1 MCPVGEALQAALTE
15 RYDALA
21 TSLRDRVVSFVLAAF
36 DSLGE
41 YRDEQAAEFADRVL
55 PIVLA
60 SQAQMGAVT
69 DAYLAAMIADMFGGA
84 AAGEPEALPEELRGV
99 PPEEVY
105 RRPFV
110 QTWTALAAG
119 KSFAESLGEG
129 RHRLL
134 SITETDLQL
143 ARTHAARDA
152 MRRSGAQFYRRR
164 LGSGKNCALCTIAS
178 TQRYRVADLMPIHP
192 GCHCKPAPI
201 EGNRDPGQII
211 DRALLEEA
219 HDAIA
224 AAGESV
230 DRGGRAPDYRDLII
244 TRQHGEL
251 GPLLAVRRQNFT
263 GPKDIPAA

>member
-1 MCPVGEALQAALTE
+1 MGEALQQALTD
-15 RYDALA
+15 RYDALS
-21 TSLRDRVVSFVLAAF
+21 TSLRDRVVAFVMAAF
-36 DSLGE
+36 DTLGD
-41 YRDEQAAEFADRVL
+41 YRDEDAAQFAETVL

-60 SQAQMGAVT
+60 SQQQMGQIT
-69 DAYLAAMIADMFGGA
+69 DAYLSAMIADML
-84 AAGEPEALPEELRGV
+84 GEAVLGTPEALPEDLRGV
-99 PPEEVY
+99 PPDEVY

-110 QTWTALAAG
+110 QTWTALSAG
-119 KSFAESLGEG
+119 KGFAEALGEG
-129 RHRLL
+129 RNRLL

-143 ARTHAARDA
+143 ARRQSARGA
-152 MRRSGAQFYRRR
+152 LRRGGVQFYRRR

-192 GCHCKPAPI
+192 GCHCRPEPI
-201 EGNRDPGQII
+201 AGKRDPGQII

-251 GPLLAVRRQNFT
+251 GPLLAVRRHDFT
-263 GPKDIPAA
+263 GPRDVPAP